1 MRLFIPFFAALIF
14 VLLGS
19 CNSLKLQRYTPET
32 FPSERVHFG
41 SKLGESAHPSEYV
54 LLPNG
59 QLYRNER
66 DSMRYVELPS
76 VSYREARSI
85 FDYLEQ
91 TRFYRY
97 DFYFPGES
105 YYYIREQRGELD
117 HKVVW
122 GATEPLVREDVALL
136 YARLEGL
143 VRTSS
148 KQAP

>member
-1 MRLFIPFFAALIF
+1 MRLPILFTALFFVA
-14 VLLGS
+14 LGS
-19 CNSLKLQRYTPET
+19 CDSIKLQRYTPET
-32 FPSERVHFG
+32 FPNERVHFG
-41 SKLGESAHPSEYV
+41 SKLGQSASPSEYV

-76 VSYREARSI
+76 VSYREARSV
-85 FDYLEQ
+85 FKYLEQ

-97 DFYFPGES
+97 DFYFPGEV

-117 HKVVW
+117 HRVLW
-122 GATEPLVREDVALL
+122 GAIEPPVREDVSLL

-143 VRTSS
+143 VRTSIG
-148 KQAP
+148 KAP